1 MNTGVFELL
10 RVGPIELPNR
20 LALAPV
26 KTAFGGG
33 DGMVTDRHIAYYRC
47 RAQGGA
53 GLIILE
59 PLFVDPMGR
68 EHPRQVGANTD
79 ENILGLRS
87 IVETVHVEGSL
98 IFAHLNHCRWRL
110 TLRPASSGSKKVKL
124 TFARR
129 RPERSGL
136 WDASTRSWSRWA
148 AGPTTRSL
156 EPFARLGSKSRWWV
170 THGRPARSG
179 TRPRGGALRSRRL
192 STRTEAGGDTCR
204 MNGGTPWR
212 FGSW

>member
-1 MNTGVFELL
+1 MNTGVFERL

-33 DGMVTDRHIAYYRC
+33 DGMVTDRHIAYYRR

-68 EHPRQVGANTD
+68 EHPRQVGVNTD
-79 ENILGLRS
+79 ENIPGLRR
-87 IVETVHVEGSL
+87 IVEAVHAEGSL
-98 IFAHLNHCRWRL
+98 IFAHLNHCRWRF
-110 TLRPASSGSKKVKL
+110 TPSPASSGSKKVKL
-124 TFARR
+124 ISAMKQ
-129 RPERSGL
+129 PARSGH

-148 AGPTTRSL
+148 TGPTTHSL
-156 EPFARLGSKSRWWV
+156 GPFARLGSKSR
-170 THGRPARSG
+170 
-179 TRPRGGALRSRRL
+179 
-192 STRTEAGGDTCR
+192 
-204 MNGGTPWR
+204 
-212 FGSW
+212 